1 MQKIPTVFMRGGTSK
16 GAVFHEKDLPKD
28 KSQWDDIFLKVM
40 GSPDPKQIDGLGGC
54 VSSNNKIAIIKK
66 SKRLGV
72 DIDYTVAQV
81 IIDRPQVDYKSNC
94 GNMSSVIGPFAIDEG
109 LVEPKGDITK
119 VHLYNE
125 NTDKYLDADVPIKD
139 GKFSNYGDCSIAGV
153 LGTSAEIKLAFKDPA
168 GAVTGKLFPTGNRID
183 TINAPDIGSIDVT
196 IIDVSNPLILL
207 RAEDLGFDATE
218 LLDDINKKD
227 ILLKFETIRGK
238 CAEKIG
244 MVSDWKKAA
253 VETPAIPKIA
263 FLNKPKQYK
272 TLTGEIIEAE
282 THDICARVI
291 SLNKLH
297 KAYVLTAAT
306 ATAVAAELEGTI
318 ANEFMKPN
326 VSNRSITIAH
336 PSGVMKVFPNIQYD
350 ADKVNVIDV
359 AVVRTARKIM
369 DGSVYIK

>member
-1 MQKIPTVFMRGGTSK
+1 MKKIPTVFMRGGTSK
-16 GAVFHEKDLPKD
+16 GAVFHERDLPEDRSK
-28 KSQWDDIFLKVM
+28 WDEIFLKVM

-66 SKRLGV
+66 SERPGV

-94 GNMSSVIGPFAIDEG
+94 GNMSSVVGPFAIDEG
-109 LVEPKGDITK
+109 LVEPKGDITTI
-119 VHLYNE
+119 HLYNE
-125 NTDKYLDADVPIKD
+125 NTNKYLDVDVPIKD
-139 GKFSNYGDCSIAGV
+139 GKFDNYGDCSIAGV
-153 LGTSAEIKLAFKDPA
+153 LGTSAEVKLAFKDPT
-168 GAVTGKLFPTGNRID
+168 GAVTESLFPTGNRTD
-183 TINAPDIGSIDVT
+183 TIDIPGIGEIDLT

-218 LLDDINKKD
+218 LLDEINKKY
-227 ILLKFETIRGK
+227 ILEKFETIRGK

-244 MVSDWKKAA
+244 MVSDWRKAA

-263 FLNKPKQYK
+263 FLNTPKEYK
-272 TLTGEIIEAE
+272 TLTGELIKTE

-306 ATAVAAELEGTI
+306 ATAVAAELDGTV
-318 ANEFMKPN
+318 AKEFMKTKMN
-326 VSNRSITIAH
+326 TGEVTIAH
-336 PSGVMKVFPNIQYD
+336 PSGVMKVTPNIQYD
-350 ADKVNVIDV
+350 GDKVNIIDV
-359 AVVRTARKIM
+359 AVVRTTRKIM
-369 DGSVYIK
+369 EGHVYIK

>member
-1 MQKIPTVFMRGGTSK
+1 MKKIPTVFMRGGTSK

-28 KSQWDDIFLKVM
+28 KSKWDEIFLKVM

-66 SKRLGV
+66 SERPGV

-109 LVEPKGDITK
+109 LVEPKGDITR

-125 NTDKYLDADVPIKD
+125 NTDKYLDVDVPVKD
-139 GKFSNYGDCSIAGV
+139 GKFDNYGDCSIAGV
-153 LGTSAEIKLAFKDPA
+153 LGTSAEVKLAFKDPA
-168 GAVTGKLFPTGNRID
+168 GAVTDKLFPTGNRID
-183 TINAPDIGSIDVT
+183 TIDVPGIGNIDVT

-227 ILLKFETIRGK
+227 ILAKFEAIRGT

-244 MVSDWKKAA
+244 MVSDWEKAA
-253 VETPAIPKIA
+253 IETPAIPKIA
-263 FLNKPKQYK
+263 FLNTPKKYK
-272 TLTGEIIEAE
+272 TLTVELIEPE
-282 THDICARVI
+282 THDICARII

-306 ATAVAAELEGTI
+306 ATAVAAELNGTI
-318 ANEFMKPN
+318 ANEFMKTN
-326 VSNRSITIAH
+326 VNEGSITIAH
-336 PSGVMKVFPNIQYD
+336 PSGVMKVSPNIQYD
-350 ADKVNVIDV
+350 GDEVKVLDV

-369 DGSVYIK
+369 EGYVYIK